1 MLGRNSLIMSEK
13 QFLSKSIRNPIL
25 NRASAENSNGVVVE
39 DCEMGEGKKK
49 QDKKTKTKEE
59 KELLHSEESKSAS

>member
-1 MLGRNSLIMSEK
+1 MLGRNSLIMPEK

-39 DCEMGEGKKK
+39 DCERR
-49 QDKKTKTKEE
+49 EE
-59 KELLHSEESKSAS
+59 RISIVMRGNLYLDF